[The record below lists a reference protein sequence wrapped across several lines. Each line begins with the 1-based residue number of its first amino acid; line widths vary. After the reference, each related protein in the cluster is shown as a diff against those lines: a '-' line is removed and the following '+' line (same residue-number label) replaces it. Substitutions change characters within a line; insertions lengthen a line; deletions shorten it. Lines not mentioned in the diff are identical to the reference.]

1 MKKKFNLFALL
12 ILLVFSLTGCQSS
25 HYKGVDEIKAQG
37 KLIVATNAE
46 FPPFEYVSGSEFK
59 GIDMDVIRLYGE
71 HLGVEVEIKNMDFDA
86 SLLSTSTYKS
96 DLAIAGITKNEKR
109 EETLSFSEPYYKA
122 NQVVVVKDDSVY
134 ASLTDKDEI
143 LAKLSET
150 KAKIGC
156 QRGTTGEYYIQGS
169 TDWDFPGIPN
179 TVLKTYDNGAL
190 AMTDLVKG
198 NIQAIVIDEAQATLY
213 EKKFAGVK
221 KLDAVFTS
229 ENYCIAVA
237 KGNESLITSL
247 NAFIDE
253 IQTNGQFDQ
262 IVSSYF
268 GEGQQIEI
276 ETNHEMTSYEAYINV
291 LKGLGIT
298 FLITFCAFAI
308 GILLGLLTGIV
319 EGLDANNFFTKGI
332 KLFFQAYVAIFR
344 GTPVAVQLLIIYY
357 VVFSS
362 IDPIL
367 AAVIT
372 FGLNSGAYVSEI
384 IRGGISSLPKGQM
397 EAGRSLGLSYGTVMK
412 KVVLP
417 QAVRNVLP
425 SLGNEFV
432 SLIKETSVVS
442 FITVIDL
449 YAAFRAIATA
459 SFNYKGVYLIMG
471 VVYFVIVYLISFLL
485 KLLEKRLMKNVKA
498 K

>member
-12 ILLVFSLTGCQSS
+12 IIMIFSLTGCSKSFNTVDQIKE
-25 HYKGVDEIKAQG
+25 KGTLV
-37 KLIVATNAE
+37 VATNAE
-46 FPPFEYVSGSEFK
+46 FPPFEYLDGSTFK
-59 GIDMDVIRLYGE
+59 GIDMDVIKLYGDY
-71 HLGVEVEIKNMDFDA
+71 LGVEVEIKNMDFDA
-86 SLLSTSTYKS
+86 SLLSTSTFKS
-96 DLAIAGITKNEKR
+96 DLAIAAITKNAKR
-109 EETLSFSEPYYKA
+109 EETLSFSDSYYQA
-122 NQVVVVKDDSVY
+122 NQVVVVKEDSIY
-134 ASLTDKDEI
+134 ANLTTQEEI
-143 LAKLSET
+143 LNALTSS

-156 QRGTTGEYYIQGS
+156 QRGTTGEYYIKGS
-169 TDWDFPGIPN
+169 PDWDFDGIAN
-179 TVLKTYDNGAL
+179 TTCVTYDNGAL

-198 NIQAIVIDEAQATLY
+198 NIQAIVIDEAPAMLY
-213 EKKFAGVK
+213 EKKFNGVK
-221 KLDAVFTS
+221 KLDVVLTQ
-229 ENYCIAVA
+229 EEYCIAVA
-237 KGNESLITSL
+237 RGNESLVTSL
-247 NAFIDE
+247 NTFIEQIKTD
-253 IQTNGQFDQ
+253 GSFDKV
-262 IVSSYF
+262 INSYF
-268 GEGQQIEI
+268 GDGDQIEI
-276 ETNHEMTSYEAYINV
+276 EDTKPITNHEAYLSI

-298 FLITFCAFAI
+298 FMITCLAFLI
-308 GILLGLLTGIV
+308 GIFLGLLTGII
-319 EGLDANNFFTKGI
+319 EGIESDNAFAKIVKGI
-332 KLFFQAYVAIFR
+332 SKVYVSIFR

-362 IDPIL
+362 INPVL

-384 IRGGISSLPKGQM
+384 VRGGISSLPRGQM
-397 EAGRSLGLSYGTVMK
+397 EAGRSLGLSYPTVMK
-412 KVVLP
+412 KVILP
-417 QAVRNVLP
+417 QAVTNCLP

-485 KLLEKRLMKNVKA
+485 KLLEKRLMKHVKA